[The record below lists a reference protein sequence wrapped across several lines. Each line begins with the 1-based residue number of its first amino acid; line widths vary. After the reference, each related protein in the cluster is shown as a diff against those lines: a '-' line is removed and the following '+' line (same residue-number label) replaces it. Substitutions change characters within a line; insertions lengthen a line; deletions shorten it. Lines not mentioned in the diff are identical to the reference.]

1 MKALLRFQFV
11 SLLAAV
17 LVTGGLLG
25 LSVVPQVDQNA
36 WGYDGFAPQTV
47 QISEEHEYLG
57 DRFFI
62 ERLRVSQGWPLTI
75 REVCSLA
82 RGSPAYLKRASLLDE
97 WLETRD
103 VDWRAVALNGMAVL
117 LAGITVLIGVE
128 RVLRGRL
135 RRVSY

>member
-11 SLLAAV
+11 SLLVAV

-25 LSVVPQVDQNA
+25 LSVAPRVEQDA
-36 WGYDGFAPQTV
+36 WGQNGLMPQTAQV
-47 QISEEHEYLG
+47 SEDLDYLG
-57 DRFFI
+57 DTFGM

-75 REVCSLA
+75 REVCGLA
-82 RGSPAYLKRASLLDE
+82 RGSPAYLKRASFLNE

-103 VDWRAVALNGMAVL
+103 IDWRAAALNGMAVL

-128 RVLRGRL
+128 WVLRRRL
-135 RRVSY
+135 RSV